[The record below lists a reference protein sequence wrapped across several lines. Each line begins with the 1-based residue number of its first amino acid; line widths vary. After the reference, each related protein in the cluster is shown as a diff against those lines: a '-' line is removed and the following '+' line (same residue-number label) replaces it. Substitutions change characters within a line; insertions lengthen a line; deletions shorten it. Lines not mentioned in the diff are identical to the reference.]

1 MNNYNRVS
9 SSLTGIYNRKVPYGG
24 GAPGMVKTNTQT
36 LPNGGGTYNP
46 AGKSEIVPTPI
57 FQGAQAPVTPQT
69 PIEQAPDL
77 YEKYRDPKTGDVM
90 SPEEWA
96 IYLGN
101 KVPKGSGQIP
111 NYAGDAMTNPN
122 ESANQLTG
130 RARNLNNARND
141 IATGTTDPYGVG
153 NKSGIAYS
161 PTELKAIENAYAGIY
176 DPALNDVFSRLK
188 DKQDEEKE
196 KSEKESIIFKTNEA
210 IRQWKAIN
218 GISKGANGGDTNYD
232 FSKSA
237 VADGASNAGMGLK
250 DFQALES
257 DDLKNFYINP
267 PKGKGSN
274 GTMVPI
280 YQNFEEDIKFI
291 VDGELERQIL
301 IDEITASTRLSPDV
315 KTYFLNKI
323 PNVTEEEK
331 EWYMNEFW
339 GKIPFVK

>member
-1 MNNYNRVS
+1 MINPLQNLYMGNVENANS
-9 SSLTGIYNRKVPYGG
+9 TPFMINDPKV
-24 GAPGMVKTNTQT
+24 NTQK
-36 LPNGGGTYNP
+36 LPYGGGTYNP
-46 AGKSEIVPTPI
+46 SGKSEIVSEPVVNTPAPI
-57 FQGAQAPVTPQT
+57 FSGTPAPVKT
-69 PIEQAPDL
+69 EQAPDM
-77 YEKYRDPKTGDVM
+77 YEKYRDPKTGDIM

-122 ESANQLTG
+122 ESVNQLTG

-210 IRQWKAIN
+210 IRQWKATN

-267 PKGKGSN
+267 PKAKGSN

-280 YQNFEEDIKFI
+280 YQNFEEDIKSI